1 MELKMKQYVFVAL
14 LALLVACAPAQT
26 MEKKQMMGETAE
38 QKAMEKEAM
47 EKGDWTPEQIAQ
59 MEKDEMME
67 KEHEET
73 MEKPRIMEPGLLGGS
88 VSRYYDWDKTK
99 FDTAVSEGKT
109 VFIDFAANW
118 CGVCQAEHPQLIAGF
133 EALDDSNVV
142 GFRVHYKDDQSTD
155 EYNALIQQYQI
166 AYQHTKVV
174 LKDGKQ
180 VLKSHEAWTKD
191 KFLEEMR
198 KL

>member
-1 MELKMKQYVFVAL
+1 MKDVLLAL

-47 EKGDWTPEQIAQ
+47 EKGNWTPEQIAQ
-59 MEKDEMME
+59 MEKDEAME
-67 KEHEET
+67 KGVPEVR
-73 MEKPRIMEPGLLGGS
+73 MKEPGLVGGG

-99 FDTAVSEGKT
+99 FDQAVADGKT
-109 VFIDFAANW
+109 VYLEFSANW
-118 CGVCQAEHPQLIAGF
+118 CPVCQNQEPQLIAGF
-133 EALDDSNVV
+133 AELNDPNVV
-142 GFRVHYKDDQSTD
+142 GFKIHYNDDQTTD
-155 EYNALIQQYQI
+155 EHKALIQQYQI

-180 VLKSHEAWTKD
+180 VLKSPEAWTKD
-191 KFLEEMR
+191 RFIDEMR